1 MENEKKKNSQ
11 NQDRDIQNQFTAYL
25 EKALYR
31 GRLKFLE
38 RENKRKNHLVTWEP
52 ELFENIAEPN
62 DDFLDQI
69 FADDEQQLYE
79 NLRFLS
85 VIQTISERSMIIL
98 QLHILYEHTFH
109 EIGEILSLPE
119 ENVKANYYRTVKYIR
134 EKMGGHR

>member
-38 RENKRKNHLVTWEP
+38 RENKRKKHMVTWEP
-52 ELFENIAEPN
+52 ELLESIAAPD
-62 DDFLDQI
+62 DDFFDQI
-69 FADDEQQLYE
+69 FADDEQQLFE

-85 VIQTISERSMIIL
+85 VIKTVSERSMIIL

>member
-31 GRLKFLE
+31 GRLKYLE
-38 RENKRKNHLVTWEP
+38 RENRRKKLMITCEP
-52 ELFENIAEPN
+52 ELFENIAVPN
-62 DDFLDQI
+62 DDLLDLI
-69 FADDEQQLYE
+69 FTDDEQQLFE

-85 VIQTISERSMIIL
+85 VIKTVSERSMIIL